1 MPYSYF
7 FFSVHSHPPNRRI
20 EDDKLKTLTEKR
32 GGRRFYAYSSSS
44 SSVSD
49 EVTSGSDSSEE
60 INTNEHSEKTTNE
73 IFPPAKLCLNLE
85 NQSIVNDSSIIP
97 EELRSKPTAPESV
110 ESTMSLSST
119 NSGEFYTPSSIIEPV
134 SMISVAVT
142 SDSTREN
149 ISPAVTEEHTPAVIS
164 KKLPLPSLAV
174 PPSPRRQTPEPISQV
189 SSTVV
194 NGMGLRIC
202 DVLTSDNH
210 FQGGFVRSYQKES
223 IKSSNSSFS

>member
-1 MPYSYF
+1 M
-7 FFSVHSHPPNRRI
+7 HSHPPNRRI
-20 EDDKLKTLTEKR
+20 EDDKLKTLTQER

-44 SSVSD
+44 SSDSD
-49 EVTSGSDSSEE
+49 DATSGSESSEE
-60 INTNEHSEKTTNE
+60 INTNELSEKTTNE
-73 IFPPAKLCLNLE
+73 IFPPAKLCLTVE
-85 NQSIVNDSSIIP
+85 NQSIANDSSIIP
-97 EELRSKPTAPESV
+97 EELSSKPTAPESV
-110 ESTMSLSST
+110 ESTMSMSLSST
-119 NSGEFYTPSSIIEPV
+119 NSGEFYTPSSAIEPV

-189 SSTVV
+189 PSTVV

-210 FQGGFVRSYQKES
+210 FLIDKVCCHYFRCSKKLDPDGRGR
-223 IKSSNSSFS
+223 I